1 MGGRGGGLLC
11 CIPQEFS
18 RGTCKLARTPRLPK
32 KNSETTLCEM
42 GPTCFCLLKSW
53 SEIINLCLSK
63 WQGID
68 CCGIIYFKLI
78 ECIWS
83 WIIVYFFRL
92 RTWLAKSLGKEYQ
105 INLETQR
112 REDFYFLISRR
123 KVACFAKICGFFLLM
138 FLFKFF
144 FVFEFLGLFVYDI
157 LKYIWV

>member
-1 MGGRGGGLLC
+1 MVVGC
-11 CIPQEFS
+11 CVVFPKNLVEVHVNWPGHLGYQ
-18 RGTCKLARTPRLPK
+18 K

-78 ECIWS
+78 ECIW
-83 WIIVYFFRL
+83 
-92 RTWLAKSLGKEYQ
+92 LAKSLGKEYQ
-105 INLETQR
+105 INLEMQR

-123 KVACFAKICGFFLLM
+123 KVACFAKICGFFLIM
-138 FLFKFF
+138 FLFKKN
-144 FVFEFLGLFVYDI
+144 FVFAFLGLFVYDI